1 MTDGE
6 PIWVCANCRSVNKLR
21 AKQCYNCR
29 TPKDR
34 AAVDPL
40 TEDVRGRTVA
50 LPEFHSSRPYAIL
63 ASVLILVIGVV
74 QAFNSLVGATL
85 VLRAIEGDVPAEAEI
100 VNTGILGLTTL
111 GIGIIA
117 LIAWAAWLSKA
128 VRVMPAL
135 GLGYPAANGLM
146 AFVESLIPVL
156 NLWRVPAI
164 VRDIVVRLE
173 PKESKGGAL
182 IFAAWIGLITGYLLP
197 RFSTWFNVFTAE
209 DFDNYVRNQVL
220 VQLIAAGL
228 VLTGSV
234 FLVVLIWWIEGRIS
248 RRRRAAPAGPLIA
261 ASSSAGAGVATA
273 VTASATSAP
282 AAATSAV
289 TAPAWVEPP
298 ASAEQAV
305 KTVPGPLGTMVVAA
319 EVQPFAGRPIT
330 ALTGSAGPAPTL
342 EPPAAA
348 AAPAVEAAPPV
359 SEPLPKPEP
368 ARDLPTG
375 PRLELTIAHDGS
387 MVATLDGE
395 SEALT
400 IDALRDAAVALARV
414 DGSAVVAVRDGTI
427 DANTMASRALRILAD
442 AGVPATIA
450 QG

>member
-40 TEDVRGRTVA
+40 TEHVGARTVA

-63 ASVLILVIGVV
+63 ATVLILVIGVV
-74 QAFNSLVGATL
+74 QAFNSLASATL
-85 VLRAIEGDVPAEAEI
+85 VLRMVDGDMPAEAEI
-100 VNTGILGLTTL
+100 VNTSLLGLTTL
-111 GIGIIA
+111 GIGFIA

-164 VRDIVVRLE
+164 VRDIVRRLE
-173 PKESKGGAL
+173 PNESKGGAL

-197 RFSTWFNVFTAE
+197 RYAGTVNFVATE
-209 DFDNYVRNQVL
+209 DFDAYARNQALIHL
-220 VQLIAAGL
+220 VSAGL

-234 FLVVLIWWIEGRIS
+234 FLVALIWWIEGRIS
-248 RRRRAAPAGPLIA
+248 RHRNARPEV
-261 ASSSAGAGVATA
+261 ASASSAGPAATA
-273 VTASATSAP
+273 VTEPS
-282 AAATSAV
+282 
-289 TAPAWVEPP
+289 WVEPP
-298 ASAEQAV
+298 ASAQPAV
-305 KTVPGPLGTMVVAA
+305 RSVAGPLGTMVVAA
-319 EVQPFAGRPIT
+319 QVEPFAARPIT
-330 ALTGSAGPAPTL
+330 ALTGGAASAPTL
-342 EPPAAA
+342 ATAAAVAGVPSAESAPPAVD
-348 AAPAVEAAPPV
+348 AAPPVVEAAPT
-359 SEPLPKPEP
+359 PEP
-368 ARDLPTG
+368 APAQSTG
-375 PRLELTIAHDGS
+375 PRLDLTIAQDGS

-395 SEALT
+395 SEAIT
-400 IDALRDAAVALARV
+400 IDELRDAAIALAGV
-414 DGSAVVAVRDGTI
+414 DGSAVIDVGDGTI
-427 DANTMASRALRILAD
+427 DASTTASRALRILGD
-442 AGVPATIA
+442 AGVSATIG